1 MPVLESRIDTGSATF
16 AANREKM
23 LERLEKLEEEQGKA
37 RLGGGE
43 KRIER
48 HHSRGRLMP
57 RERIEMLLDRDSPF
71 LEIGALCAYG
81 SEYEVGASQVNGI
94 GVVEGVECMV
104 GASDP
109 TVRGG
114 TSNPYTLRKNLRAQE
129 IAMVN
134 RLPAIGFVESGGAD
148 LPRQKEIFVPG
159 GANFRNITR
168 KSAAGI
174 PTIALVTGNATA
186 GGAYL
191 PGMSDYTV
199 MVREQGLIFL
209 GGPPLVKMATGE
221 EAEEEALGGAEMH
234 SRVSGV
240 SEFIAADEPDAAR
253 IGREIIRNLNWR
265 KHGPEPRGAGAEPVH
280 DPEELLGIAS
290 HDLRIPFDA
299 REAIARIVDG
309 SRFDEFKPAYGTQLV
324 TGWAELQGWPVA
336 ILANNGVIFNEDAE
350 KAAHFIQLADRVDTP
365 LLFMQNTTGYIV
377 GEDYEQR
384 GIVKAGAKMINAVAN
399 AGVPKLTLMIGG
411 SYGAGNYGMC
421 GRSFEPR
428 FIFSWPNHKTA
439 VMGPKQLAGVMEI
452 VMRAG
457 AERRGIEVDEEALA
471 AGTKAVEEQIEIESD
486 AFVASGEL
494 WDDGMIDP
502 RDTRTVL
509 GIALSAAMSERC
521 EGSGRFGVFR
531 M

>member
-1 MPVLESRIDTGSATF
+1 LPVLETRIDTGSATF

-168 KSAAGI
+168 KSAAVNSET
-174 PTIALVTGNATA
+174 PET
-186 GGAYL
+186 
-191 PGMSDYTV
+191 
-199 MVREQGLIFL
+199 RECISAPPSASSSASSPVAIFTN
-209 GGPPLVKMATGE
+209 GGPPRKIRPC
-221 EAEEEALGGAEMH
+221 
-234 SRVSGV
+234 SRT
-240 SEFIAADEPDAAR
+240 I
-253 IGREIIRNLNWR
+253 
-265 KHGPEPRGAGAEPVH
+265 
-280 DPEELLGIAS
+280 
-290 HDLRIPFDA
+290 
-299 REAIARIVDG
+299 
-309 SRFDEFKPAYGTQLV
+309 
-324 TGWAELQGWPVA
+324 
-336 ILANNGVIFNEDAE
+336 
-350 KAAHFIQLADRVDTP
+350 
-365 LLFMQNTTGYIV
+365 
-377 GEDYEQR
+377 
-384 GIVKAGAKMINAVAN
+384 
-399 AGVPKLTLMIGG
+399 
-411 SYGAGNYGMC
+411 
-421 GRSFEPR
+421 
-428 FIFSWPNHKTA
+428 
-439 VMGPKQLAGVMEI
+439 
-452 VMRAG
+452 
-457 AERRGIEVDEEALA
+457 
-471 AGTKAVEEQIEIESD
+471 
-486 AFVASGEL
+486 
-494 WDDGMIDP
+494 
-502 RDTRTVL
+502 TV
-509 GIALSAAMSERC
+509 
-521 EGSGRFGVFR
+521 
-531 M
+531 

>member
-1 MPVLESRIDTGSATF
+1 MPVLETRIDPRSETF
-16 AANREKM
+16 AANRERM
-23 LERLEKLEEEQGKA
+23 LERLEKLAAEQAKA

-43 KRIER
+43 RRIQR
-48 HHSRGRLMP
+48 HHERGRLMP
-57 RERIEMLLDRDSPF
+57 RERIELLLDRDSPF
-71 LEIGALCAYG
+71 LEIGALCGYG
-81 SEYEVGASQVNGI
+81 SEYEIGASQVNGI
-94 GVVEGVECMV
+94 GVIEGVECVV

-114 TSNPYTLRKNLRAQE
+114 TTNPYTLRKILRAQE
-129 IAMVN
+129 IAMEN
-134 RLPAIGFVESGGAD
+134 RLPSIGFVESGGAD

-159 GANFRNITR
+159 GANFRNLTR
-168 KSAAGI
+168 ASADGI
-174 PTIALVTGNATA
+174 PTVALVTGNATA

-191 PGMSDYTV
+191 PGTSDYVV

-240 SEFIAADEPDAAR
+240 SEFIADDEPDAAR

-265 KHGPEPRGAGAEPVH
+265 KRGPEPRGDGAEPVH

-299 REAIARIVDG
+299 REVIARIVDG
-309 SRFDEFKPAYGTQLV
+309 SRFDEFKPAYGPQLV
-324 TGWAELQGWPVA
+324 CGWAELHGWPVA

-365 LLFMQNTTGYIV
+365 LLFLQNTTGYIV
-377 GEDYEQR
+377 GEDYERR
-384 GIVKAGAKMINAVAN
+384 GIVKAGAKMVNAVAN
-399 AGVPKLTLMIGG
+399 AGVPKLTLMMGG

-439 VMGPKQLAGVMEI
+439 VMGPKQLGGVLEI
-452 VMRAG
+452 VGRA
-457 AERRGIEVDEEALA
+457 AAARRGIEIDEGQLREARE
-471 AGTKAVEEQIEIESD
+471 GVERQIEEESD

-509 GIALSAAMSERC
+509 GMALSAALSEECR
-521 EGSGRFGVFR
+521 GSGRFGIFR

>member
-1 MPVLESRIDTGSATF
+1 MSALTSRIDTGSAQY
-16 AANREKM
+16 AENREKM
-23 LERLEKLEEEQGKA
+23 LERLEKLADEQAKA

-43 KRIER
+43 KKIER
-48 HHSRGRLMP
+48 HHGRGRMLP
-57 RERIEMLLDRDSPF
+57 RERIEMLLDRDAPF
-71 LEIGALCAYG
+71 LELSALAAYG
-81 SEYEVGASQVNGI
+81 SEYEVGASLVTGI

-104 GASDP
+104 TASDP

-114 TSNPYTLRKNLRAQE
+114 TSNPYTMRKSLRAQE
-129 IAMVN
+129 IARVN
-134 RLPAIGFVESGGAD
+134 RLPAVGFVESGGAD

-159 GANFRNITR
+159 GATFRNLTQQ
-168 KSAAGI
+168 SAAGV
-174 PTIALVTGNATA
+174 PTVALVTGNSTA

-240 SEFIAADEPDAAR
+240 SEFMAADEVDLCR
-253 IGREIIRNLNWR
+253 IGREIVRNLNWR
-265 KHGPEPRGAGAEPVH
+265 KLGPEPRGAGAEPLY
-280 DPEELLGIAS
+280 DIEELLGIAS
-290 HDLRIPFDA
+290 HDLKIPFEA
-299 REAIARIVDG
+299 REVIARIVDG
-309 SRFDEFKPAYGTQLV
+309 SRFDEFKPGYGGQLAC
-324 TGWAELQGWPVA
+324 GWAELHGYPIA
-336 ILANNGVIFNEDAE
+336 ILANNGVLFNEDAE
-350 KAAHFIQLADRVDTP
+350 KASHFIQLADQVDTP
-365 LLFMQNTTGYIV
+365 LLFMQNTSGYIV
-377 GEDYEQR
+377 GTDYEQR

-399 AGVPKLTLMIGG
+399 AGVPKLTLMMGG

-421 GRSFEPR
+421 GRSFDPR
-428 FIFSWPNHKTA
+428 FIFAWPNYKTA

-471 AGTKAVEEQIEIESD
+471 AGTKAVEDQIESESD
-486 AFVASGEL
+486 AFISSGEL

-502 RDTRTVL
+502 RDTRTAL
-509 GIALSAAMSERC
+509 GMALSACHSNEVA
-521 EGSGRFGVFR
+521 GSRRFGVFR

>member
-1 MPVLESRIDTGSATF
+1 MAILKTRIDTGSALY
-16 AANREKM
+16 AENREQM
-23 LERLEKLEEEQGKA
+23 LGRLEKLADEQAKA

-43 KRIER
+43 QKIAR
-48 HHSRGRLMP
+48 HHDRGRMLP

-71 LEIGALCAYG
+71 LELAPLAAYG
-81 SEYEVGASQVNGI
+81 SEYEPGASLVAGI
-94 GVVEGVECMV
+94 GVVEGIECLLT
-104 GASDP
+104 ASDP

-114 TSNPYTLRKNLRAQE
+114 TSNPYTLRKSQRMQE
-129 IAMVN
+129 IARVN
-134 RLPAIGFVESGGAD
+134 RLPAVGFVESGGAD

-159 GANFRNITR
+159 GATFRNLTQA
-168 KSAAGI
+168 SAAGV
-174 PTIALVTGNATA
+174 PTVALVTGNSTA

-191 PGMSDYTV
+191 PGMSDYVV

-240 SEFIAADEPDAAR
+240 SEFMANDEVDLCR
-253 IGREIIRNLNWR
+253 IGREIVRNLNWR
-265 KHGPEPRGAGAEPVH
+265 KLGPAPRGSGEEPLC

-299 REAIARIVDG
+299 REVIARIVDG
-309 SRFDEFKPAYGTQLV
+309 SRFDEFKPGYGTQLV
-324 TGWAELQGWPVA
+324 TGWAELHGYPVA
-336 ILANNGVIFNEDAE
+336 ILANNGVLFNEDAE
-350 KAAHFIQLADRVDTP
+350 KAAHFIQLADQVDTP
-365 LLFMQNTTGYIV
+365 LLFLQNTSGYIV
-377 GEDYEQR
+377 GTDYEQR

-399 AGVPKLTLMIGG
+399 TGVPKLTLMMGG

-428 FIFSWPNHKTA
+428 FIFAWPNYKTA

-452 VMRAG
+452 VA
-457 AERRGIEVDEEALA
+457 RGKAARTGTEVDEEQLA
-471 AGTKAVEEQIEIESD
+471 AVTKAVEDQIEAESD
-486 AFVASGEL
+486 AFISSGEL

-502 RDTRTVL
+502 RDTRTAL
-509 GIALSAAMSERC
+509 GIALSASHGNEVA
-521 EGSGRFGVFR
+521 GSRRFGVFR

>member
-1 MPVLESRIDTGSATF
+1 
-16 AANREKM
+16 M
-23 LERLEKLEEEQGKA
+23 LERLAMLDEQLA
-37 RLGGGE
+37 LANLGGGE
-43 KRIER
+43 KKITR
-48 HHSRGRLMP
+48 HHERGRLLA
-57 RERIEMLLDRDSPF
+57 RERIELLLDRDSPY
-71 LEIGALCAYG
+71 LELAPLAAYG
-81 SEYEVGASQVNGI
+81 SEYEVGASMVGGI
-94 GVVEGVECMV
+94 GVIEGVECMV
-104 GASDP
+104 TASDP

-114 TSNPYTLRKNLRAQE
+114 TSNPYTLRKSLRLQE
-129 IAMVN
+129 IAATN
-134 RLPAIGFVESGGAD
+134 RLPSIGFVESGGAD

-159 GANFRNITR
+159 GATFRNLTQ

-174 PTIALVTGNATA
+174 PTVALVTGNSTA

-240 SEFIAADEPDAAR
+240 AEFMAADEVDAAR

-265 KHGPEPRGAGAEPVH
+265 KRGPEPRGAGD
-280 DPEELLGIAS
+280 DPLYDHEELLGIAS
-290 HDLRIPFDA
+290 SDLRIPFEA
-299 REAIARIVDG
+299 REVIARIVDG
-309 SRFDEFKPAYGTQLV
+309 SRFDEFKPGYGAQLV
-324 TGWAELQGWPVA
+324 TGWAELHGRPVG
-336 ILANNGVIFNEDAE
+336 ILANNGVLFNEDAE
-350 KAAHFIQLADRVDTP
+350 KAAHFIQLADQVDTP

-377 GEDYEQR
+377 GTDYEQR
-384 GIVKAGAKMINAVAN
+384 GIVKAGAKMLNAVAN
-399 AGVPKLTLMIGG
+399 TGVPKLTLMIGG

-428 FIFSWPNHKTA
+428 FIFAWPNYKTA

-457 AERRGIEVDEEALA
+457 AERRGIEVDEAALA
-471 AGTKAVEEQIEIESD
+471 EGTKAVEEQIERESD
-486 AFVASGEL
+486 AFVSSGEL

-502 RDTRTVL
+502 RDTRTAI
-509 GIALSAAMSERC
+509 GIALSAIASERI
-521 EGSGRFGVFR
+521 EGSRRFGVFR

>member
-1 MPVLESRIDTGSATF
+1 MLETRIDPRSDAF
-16 AANREKM
+16 AANRVRM
-23 LERLEKLEEEQGKA
+23 LERLARLEEEQAKA
-37 RLGGGE
+37 RLGGGT
-43 KRIER
+43 KRVER

-57 RERIEMLLDRDSPF
+57 RERIELLLDRDSPF

-81 SEYEVGASQVNGI
+81 SEYEVGGSAVSGI
-94 GVVEGVECMV
+94 GVVEGVECV
-104 GASDP
+104 IGGSDP

-114 TSNPYTLRKNLRAQE
+114 TSNPFTLRKGLRAQE

-134 RLPAIGFVESGGAD
+134 RLPSIGFVESGGAD

-159 GANFRNITR
+159 GASFRNLTR

-174 PTIALVTGNATA
+174 PTVAIVTGNATA
-186 GGAYL
+186 GGAYQ

-199 MVREQGLIFL
+199 MVREQGLVFL
-209 GGPPLVKMATGE
+209 GGPPLVRMATGE
-221 EAEEEALGGAEMH
+221 DAEEEALGGAEMH
-234 SRVSGV
+234 ARVSGV
-240 SEFIAADEPDAAR
+240 NDFIAADEADAAR
-253 IGREIIRNLNWR
+253 IGRQIVRNLNWR
-265 KHGPEPRGAGAEPVH
+265 KRGPEPRGEGLDPLH

-290 HDLRIPFDA
+290 HDLKVPFDA
-299 REAIARIVDG
+299 REVIARVVDG

-324 TGWAELQGWPVA
+324 TGWAELHGWPIA

-350 KAAHFIQLADRVDTP
+350 KAAHFIQLADQVDTP

-377 GEDYEQR
+377 GERYEQR

-399 AGVPKLTLMIGG
+399 AGVPKLTLMMGG

-428 FIFSWPNHKTA
+428 FIFSWPNHRTA

-457 AERRGIEVDEEALA
+457 AERRGIEVDEEALG
-471 AGTKAVEEQIEIESD
+471 AGTQAVEEQIERESD

-509 GIALSAAMSERC
+509 GIALSAAMSAEV
-521 EGSGRFGVFR
+521 EGSRRFGVFR

>member
-1 MPVLESRIDTGSATF
+1 MAILESRIDTGSEAYRE
-16 AANREKM
+16 NRERM
-23 LERLEKLEEEQGKA
+23 LERLEKLEEEQAKA
-37 RLGGGE
+37 RIGGGE
-43 KRIER
+43 KRVER
-48 HHSRGRLMP
+48 HHSRGRLLP
-57 RERIEMLLDRDSPF
+57 RERIELLLDRDSPF
-71 LEIGALCAYG
+71 LEIGALAAYG
-81 SEYEVGASQVNGI
+81 SEYEVGASQVCGI
-94 GVVEGVECMV
+94 GVVEGVECLV
-104 GASDP
+104 GGSDP

-159 GANFRNITR
+159 GANFRNLTQA
-168 KSAAGI
+168 SAAGR
-174 PTIALVTGNATA
+174 PTIALVTGNCTA
-186 GGAYL
+186 GGAYQ
-191 PGMSDYTV
+191 PGLSDYTV
-199 MVREQGLIFL
+199 MVRDQGLVFL

-234 SRVSGV
+234 SRISGV
-240 SEFIAADEPDAAR
+240 SEFMANDEADAAR
-253 IGREIIRNLNWR
+253 IGREIVRNLNWR
-265 KHGPEPRGAGAEPVH
+265 KLGPEPRGEGVDPVH
-280 DPEELLGIAS
+280 DPEELLGVAS
-290 HDLRIPFDA
+290 HDLRIPFDPH
-299 REAIARIVDG
+299 EVIARIVDG
-309 SRFDEFKPAYGTQLV
+309 SRFDEFKPLYGTQLV
-324 TGWAELQGWPVA
+324 TGWAELHGWPVA

-377 GEDYEQR
+377 GEHYEQR

-399 AGVPKLTLMIGG
+399 AGVPKLTLMMGG

-428 FIFSWPNHKTA
+428 FIFSWPNHKSA

-457 AERRGIEVDEEALA
+457 AERRGIEVDEDALA
-471 AGTKAVEEQIEIESD
+471 AGTKAVEDQIERESD
-486 AFVASGEL
+486 AFVASGEM

-509 GIALSAAMSERC
+509 GMALSAACSNVV
-521 EGSGRFGVFR
+521 EGSGKFGVFR

>member
-1 MPVLESRIDTGSATF
+1 MGALTSRIDTGSEQYAI
-16 AANREKM
+16 NREKM
-23 LERLEKLEEEQGKA
+23 LERLEKLAAEQEAA
-37 RLGGGE
+37 RLGGGPA
-43 KRIER
+43 KIER
-48 HHSRGRLMP
+48 HHGRGRMLP
-57 RERIEMLLDRDSPF
+57 RERIETLIDRDSPF
-71 LEIGALCAYG
+71 LELAPLAAYG
-81 SEYEVGASQVNGI
+81 SEYEVGASLVGGI
-94 GVVEGVECMV
+94 GVVEGVECMIT
-104 GASDP
+104 ASDP

-114 TSNPYTLRKNLRAQE
+114 TSNPYTMRKSLRMQE
-129 IAMVN
+129 IARVN
-134 RLPAIGFVESGGAD
+134 RLPQVGFVESGGAD

-159 GANFRNITR
+159 GATFRNLTQQ
-168 KSAAGI
+168 SARGV
-174 PTIALVTGNATA
+174 PTVALVTGNSTA

-240 SEFIAADEPDAAR
+240 SEFMAADEVDLCR
-253 IGREIIRNLNWR
+253 IGREIVRNLNWR
-265 KHGPEPRGAGAEPVH
+265 KLGPEPRGSGAAPLY
-280 DPEELLGIAS
+280 DAEELLGIAS
-290 HDLRIPFDA
+290 HDLKIPFEA
-299 REAIARIVDG
+299 REVIARIVDG
-309 SRFDEFKPAYGTQLV
+309 SRFDEFKPGYGNQIA
-324 TGWAELQGWPVA
+324 TGWAELCGYPVA
-336 ILANNGVIFNEDAE
+336 ILANNGVLFNEDAE
-350 KAAHFIQLADRVDTP
+350 KAAHFIQLADQVDTP

-377 GEDYEQR
+377 GTDYEQR

-399 AGVPKLTLMIGG
+399 AGVPKLTLMMGG

-428 FIFSWPNHKTA
+428 FIFAWPNYKTA

-457 AERRGIEVDEEALA
+457 AERRGIEVDEEQLA
-471 AGTKAVEEQIEIESD
+471 AGTKAVEDQIESESD
-486 AFVASGEL
+486 AFVSSGEL

-502 RDTRTVL
+502 RDTRTAL
-509 GIALSAAMSERC
+509 GIALSACHSNEVA
-521 EGSGRFGVFR
+521 GSRRFGVFR

>member
-1 MPVLESRIDTGSATF
+1 MAVLPTRVDLTSEGF
-16 AANREKM
+16 VANRERM
-23 LERLEKLEEEQGKA
+23 LERLEKLEEELAKA

-43 KRIER
+43 KRVER

-57 RERIEMLLDRDSPF
+57 RERIELLLDRDSPF
-71 LEIGALCAYG
+71 LEIAPLCAYG

-94 GVVEGVECMV
+94 GVVEGVECLV
-104 GASDP
+104 GGSDP

-129 IAMVN
+129 IAMAN

-148 LPRQKEIFVPG
+148 LPRQKEIFIPG
-159 GANFRNITR
+159 GANFRNLTR

-174 PTIALVTGNATA
+174 PTVALVTGNATA

-191 PGMSDYTV
+191 PGLSDYTV
-199 MVREQGLIFL
+199 MVREQGLVFL

-221 EAEEEALGGAEMH
+221 DAEEEALGGAEMH

-240 SEFIAADEPDAAR
+240 SEFMAADERDAAR

-265 KHGPEPRGAGAEPVH
+265 KHGPEPRGEGLEPVH

-290 HDLRIPFDA
+290 HDLKVPFDA
-299 REAIARIVDG
+299 REVIARVVDG
-309 SRFDEFKPAYGTQLV
+309 SRFDEFKPLYGTQLV
-324 TGWAELQGWPVA
+324 TGWAELHGWPIA

-350 KAAHFIQLADRVDTP
+350 KAAHFIQLADQVDTP

-399 AGVPKLTLMIGG
+399 AGVPKLTLMMGG

-439 VMGPKQLAGVMEI
+439 VMGPKQLGGVLEI
-452 VMRAG
+452 VGRAA
-457 AERRGIEVDEEALA
+457 AERRGIEIDEEQLREARE
-471 AGTKAVEEQIEIESD
+471 GVEEQIERESD

-509 GIALSAAMSERC
+509 GIALSAACSREV
-521 EGSGRFGVFR
+521 EGSRRFGVFR